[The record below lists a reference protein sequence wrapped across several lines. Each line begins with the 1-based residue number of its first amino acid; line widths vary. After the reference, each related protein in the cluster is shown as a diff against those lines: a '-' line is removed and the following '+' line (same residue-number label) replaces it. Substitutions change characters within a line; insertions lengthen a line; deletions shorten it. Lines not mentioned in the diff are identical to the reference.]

1 MNTVDARGQLCP
13 APLIMAKRALN
24 EAATGDSF
32 ILIIDNQVAFT
43 NVSRYLKDN
52 DITFSVV
59 ENNNNIWSFTITK
72 NREATAKYIVEP
84 HYSNDIPH
92 LRKGDFVVSISSDKI
107 GDGDS
112 ELGILLMTNFIKAIR
127 DLDILPAKM
136 TFYNRGV
143 FLGTKNSPVYETLKD
158 LEQMGVNLYLCGTCI
173 NHYSLSDEI
182 DTGIVSNMFE
192 IAQILASAGKV
203 IKP

>member
-1 MNTVDARGQLCP
+1 
-13 APLIMAKRALN
+13 
-24 EAATGDSF
+24 
-32 ILIIDNQVAFT
+32 
-43 NVSRYLKDN
+43 
-52 DITFSVV
+52 
-59 ENNNNIWSFTITK
+59 
-72 NREATAKYIVEP
+72 
-84 HYSNDIPH
+84 

-127 DLDILPAKM
+127 DLDILPSKM